1 MNQDIERECIEE
13 VKHRHVDGSN
23 GNEFTDNSVNGEL
36 LVKDEKEAV
45 VTQESEDEEVEITS
59 DKRNTLYKQ
68 KLSHTICVCGS
79 RFVMVRVSCI
89 NGW

>member
-45 VTQESEDEEVEITS
+45 VTQESEDELVVLMSVSLRDLVYTYCS
-59 DKRNTLYKQ
+59 TVP
-68 KLSHTICVCGS
+68 H
-79 RFVMVRVSCI
+79 RVPV
-89 NGW
+89 